1 MKKIFTICITALLLV
16 AGGFAIVTNPKNTA
30 AFFDENVDALAAD
43 EGDVTVVDVICKVL
57 GCCGGD
63 KKCFSGSYKG
73 FSGTFYME

>member
-1 MKKIFTICITALLLV
+1 MKKIFTICTSTLLLIV
-16 AGGFAIVTNPKNTA
+16 GGFAIAKNVENTTE
-30 AFFDENVDALAAD
+30 FFDENVEALAAD
-43 EGDVTVVDVICKVL
+43 ESGITVIDVVCKVL